1 MSASVAPLLE
11 WMTET
16 LIPQPKKI
24 LFLQKGVSPEEFI
37 SQASQGTAF
46 VWQGDYHHA
55 KVFLNAVDK
64 RIRGR
69 RENSGRGS
77 SSRKTAETVNLTE
90 AFHLERQAQSSRV
103 RILAKL
109 LVEINPDFQLNLLR
123 APDVSVALLE
133 AMPGRL
139 YGTHQADWN
148 TGFYISL
155 RELLGVIGS
164 HEWRKKGLLIKELGY
179 HITPHF
185 GVFSP
190 VRSEYLSLVDQAE
203 LPPKR
208 DLAFDIGTGT
218 GVLSAI
224 LAKRGFKAIVA
235 TDIEPRAIQCARQNL
250 ITDRSIGARVE
261 LLETGEFPPGKADLI
276 VCNPPWLPLRATSR
290 LERAVYDHNGD
301 MLRQFLRKVAL
312 SLQMDG
318 QAWLIIS
325 NLAEFLGLRPECE
338 IQSLIEENG
347 LVVIKELETKPSHRK
362 AIDHEDPLYEARSQ
376 EITRLFIL
384 GIKAA
389 N

>member
-1 MSASVAPLLE
+1 MKSSLVMPSLE
-11 WMTET
+11 WITET
-16 LIPQPKKI
+16 LIPQPKKV
-24 LFLQKGVSPEEFI
+24 LLLQKEASPEEFI

-55 KVFLNAVDK
+55 KLFLSAVDK
-64 RIRGR
+64 RIKSRRGK
-69 RENSGRGS
+69 SSKGS
-77 SSRKTAETVNLTE
+77 AKALETINVAE

-109 LVEINPDFQLNLLR
+109 LVEINPNFQLDLLR
-123 APDVSVALLE
+123 APDVSTALLE

-139 YGTHQADWN
+139 YGTDQADWSA
-148 TGFYISL
+148 GFYISL

-190 VRSEYLSLVDQAE
+190 IRSEYLSLVDQAE
-203 LPPKR
+203 LPPNR
-208 DLAFDIGTGT
+208 DMAFDIGTGT

-235 TDIEPRAIQCARQNL
+235 TDTELRAIQCARQNL
-250 ITDRSIGARVE
+250 VMDRSIGARVE
-261 LLETGEFPPGKADLI
+261 LLETEEFPPGKADLI

-290 LERAVYDHNGD
+290 LERAVYDHND
-301 MLRQFLRKVAL
+301 EMLHHFLRGVAL
-312 SLQMDG
+312 FLQTDG

-325 NLAEFLGLRPECE
+325 NLAELLGLRPEGE

-347 LVVIKELETKPSHRK
+347 LVVINKLETKPSHKRATDDK
-362 AIDHEDPLYEARSQ
+362 DPLHMARSR
-376 EITRLFIL
+376 EVTRLFVL
-384 GIKAA
+384 GAKATY
-389 N
+389 